1 MSGGVSR
8 ARWSGLLLGASLAV
22 TGCTRD
28 NAGAKPENPGSAPR
42 PAVAALP
49 FSSFDRAPIDS
60 ILTYAASLPYD
71 DDYGVSDAQALAVY
85 KAGGKRCPEGC
96 TYGPLISI
104 QPEVGAAFLTDDE
117 LKSGRVVAR
126 FVNED
131 TLAYDKLNIGPRSTT
146 YYVVVN
152 SGGVQW
158 TGYFISSDPSRGSL
172 SRIPHPIYV
181 DAPHKGRY
189 PRSTGRWIWAAE
201 DEHAWVTC
209 GSRCCKT
216 GP

>member
-1 MSGGVSR
+1 MRHGVSR
-8 ARWSGLLLGASLAV
+8 GSWRGLLLVATLAV
-22 TGCTRD
+22 TSCMRD
-28 NAGAKPENPGSAPR
+28 NPGARTESTASPAAP
-42 PAVAALP
+42 AAAAPP
-49 FSSFDRAPIDS
+49 FSSFDQAPIDS
-60 ILTYAASLPYD
+60 ILAYASSLSYD

-85 KAGGKRCPEGC
+85 TAGGKRCPEGC
-96 TYGPLISI
+96 TYGPLVSI
-104 QPEVGAAFLTDDE
+104 HPEVGAAFLSEDE
-117 LKSGRVVAR
+117 LKAGRVVAR

-131 TLAYDKLNIGPRSTT
+131 TVSYDKLNIGPRSTT

-152 SGGVQW
+152 TGGAQW

-189 PRSTGRWIWAAE
+189 PRSSARWIWAAE

-209 GSRCCKT
+209 GAQCCKT